1 MMVACILNVSFGI
14 NRIRLEFKGHQKAR
28 MISSNSGINR
38 IRLEFKAFWTIA
50 IFCTVSVLI
59 ESDWNLKLA
68 DMLGDMIGGRCINGI
83 RLEFKSYLLEKD
95 MKSE

>member
-1 MMVACILNVSFGI
+1 MQMGHLYNQSVLIESDWNLKITYLRQKYLLLYVLIESDWNLKRQTGGCIL
-14 NRIRLEFKGHQKAR
+14 
-28 MISSNSGINR
+28 ISAC
-38 IRLEFKAFWTIA
+38 L
-50 IFCTVSVLI
+50 VLI

>member
-1 MMVACILNVSFGI
+1 MVLIESDWNLKGNVLGQICPQF
-14 NRIRLEFKGHQKAR
+14 
-28 MISSNSGINR
+28 M
-38 IRLEFKAFWTIA
+38 
-50 IFCTVSVLI
+50 VLI